1 MDKCIR
7 DLEKECIGSAKAA
20 ILEKRIEALEE
31 GAEKSSKFRE
41 TFYEWQKSQ
50 IELNTRIEENVK
62 YTREDV
68 KKLVQWQENQREK
81 PSKRWDA
88 VICAAIGVVVGF
100 VLKSMGIF

>member
-7 DLEKECIGSAKAA
+7 DPEKECIGSAKAA

-68 KKLVQWQENQREK
+68 KKLVQWQENQQEK
-81 PSKRWDA
+81 PSKRWETA
-88 VICAAIGVVVGF
+88 LGAAIGIVVGF
-100 VLKSMGIF
+100 LLKSVGII